1 MSKLSEQNKII
12 LATAISGVLM
22 IVGFFAERAGFSYYP
37 FIYIIGMII
46 GGFHQTKEGIK
57 ETIEENHLSVD
68 LLMALAAIGACLI
81 QYYFEGIML
90 TFIFSLSGSLEEY
103 TMNKSKKEI

>member
-46 GGFHQTKEGIK
+46 GGFHQTKDRK
-57 ETIEENHLSVD
+57 SVV
-68 LLMALAAIGACLI
+68 
-81 QYYFEGIML
+81 
-90 TFIFSLSGSLEEY
+90 
-103 TMNKSKKEI
+103 